1 MRRSDNFLE
10 ISPIGDTDV
19 DHLPVPN
26 LAEAIAFYETCMGF
40 AVELQH
46 KTPYRSA
53 TLHRDNIR
61 IGLSE
66 NGGDPEQ
73 ASCYISVND
82 VKLVHKELRHF
93 GVAVSEIR
101 VDEREGGKYQVC
113 FVKDPDG
120 LCYCLG
126 QPRRILKIVPHNPR
140 WSARYQKEAENL
152 KEIFGQEY
160 VSMHHIG
167 STSIPSIKAKPVIDI
182 LIEVRDLEKIETFD
196 DDMIALGYYPRGDE
210 SHSRRLYYNK
220 NTNGVRTHQVHVLQ
234 TDHPDFVDLVNFKD
248 YLIGH
253 PQEAEIYS
261 RLKEGLTQKY
271 PEDIANYIKG
281 KGAFVKE
288 ILRKARIWRTQ
299 T

>member
-1 MRRSDNFLE
+1 MPEKCLTPSFHQSRRATEVHGCAGSGRWTR
-10 ISPIGDTDV
+10 IT
-19 DHLPVPN
+19 
-26 LAEAIAFYETCMGF
+26 LA
-40 AVELQH
+40 L
-46 KTPYRSA
+46 RS
-53 TLHRDNIR
+53 R
-61 IGLSE
+61 
-66 NGGDPEQ
+66 
-73 ASCYISVND
+73 
-82 VKLVHKELRHF
+82 
-93 GVAVSEIR
+93 
-101 VDEREGGKYQVC
+101 
-113 FVKDPDG
+113 
-120 LCYCLG
+120 
-126 QPRRILKIVPHNPR
+126 
-140 WSARYQKEAENL
+140 
-152 KEIFGQEY
+152 
-160 VSMHHIG
+160 
-167 STSIPSIKAKPVIDI
+167 
-182 LIEVRDLEKIETFD
+182 
-196 DDMIALGYYPRGDE
+196 IALGYYPRGDE